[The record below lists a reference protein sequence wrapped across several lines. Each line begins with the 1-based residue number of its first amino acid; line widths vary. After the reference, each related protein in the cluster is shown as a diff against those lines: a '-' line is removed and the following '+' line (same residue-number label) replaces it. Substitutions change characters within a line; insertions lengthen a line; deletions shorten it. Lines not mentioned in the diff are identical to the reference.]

1 MQIKNN
7 DGNKPEKE
15 PRISLPFPDF
25 DELMKLAKE
34 DPMALEELRMKLCSQ
49 LIDNAPEHY
58 QHRLQGLQFTIDME
72 RQRSGSSY
80 KTCLR
85 ISQMMNEALHD
96 LSRVITNPEEF
107 SREKKAESCEV
118 IPLF

>member
-1 MQIKNN
+1 MHPKNREGIN
-7 DGNKPEKE
+7 PKEAEKL
-15 PRISLPFPDF
+15 SLSFPDF

-34 DPMALEELRMKLCSQ
+34 DPLALEALRIQLCSQ

-85 ISQMMNEALHD
+85 ISQMMNDALHD
-96 LSRVITNPEEF
+96 LSKVITNPEEF
-107 SREKKAESCEV
+107 AREKKAESCEV